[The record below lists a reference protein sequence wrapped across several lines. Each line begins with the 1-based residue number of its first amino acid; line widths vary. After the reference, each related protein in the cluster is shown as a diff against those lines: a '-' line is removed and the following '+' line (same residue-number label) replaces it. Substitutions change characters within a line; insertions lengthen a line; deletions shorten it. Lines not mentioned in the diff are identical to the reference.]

1 MAGDC
6 QTVDACFSV
15 TTQRMANEAFFTHI
29 SPGGDDNIHTEP
41 TSSFGL
47 LVDPDPQQQAL
58 TWADPQRHAGK
69 RPTRVLICRVA
80 RSSTSVEWW

>member
-1 MAGDC
+1 
-6 QTVDACFSV
+6 
-15 TTQRMANEAFFTHI
+15 MANEAFFSHI
-29 SPGGDDNIHTEP
+29 YLGGDDNIHTEP